1 MEFYLSQ
8 KFNKN
13 QKHKKLRL
21 NGSLLAY
28 LYVRSQIQCHKN
40 NYHSHYLL
48 MFCMKNR
55 QFENMSKIATTK
67 LFSVLRKCSLE
78 TDVCDRFNI
87 YGGSVR

>member
-1 MEFYLSQ
+1 MAPFSLTYMSEV
-8 KFNKN
+8 KFNAIKIII
-13 QKHKKLRL
+13 K
-21 NGSLLAY
+21 Y
-28 LYVRSQIQCHKN
+28 
-40 NYHSHYLL
+40 SHYLL